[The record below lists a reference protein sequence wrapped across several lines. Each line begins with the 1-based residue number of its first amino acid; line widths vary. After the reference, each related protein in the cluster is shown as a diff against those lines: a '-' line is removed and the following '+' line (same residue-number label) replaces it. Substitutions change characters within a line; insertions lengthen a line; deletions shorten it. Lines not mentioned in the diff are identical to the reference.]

1 MQVGITHCV
10 YVFNMCE
17 LHNYVE
23 IAHLAV
29 FKFMTY
35 RNNVYLGTIPIFK
48 FSLIECKIKLYIPHL
63 LILHTYCNQYEFRFV
78 YRNKIVTP
86 RHLKLCTYLRAC
98 SLLLAPS
105 YDYKQFPAKSWD
117 RGTILFWWVRH
128 QNF

>member
-35 RNNVYLGTIPIFK
+35 RNNVYLGIGIPIFK
-48 FSLIECKIKLYIPHL
+48 FSLIECKIKTVYSTLTNIGPNHL
-63 LILHTYCNQYEFRFV
+63 PIAIAIASIGNVANRLAM
-78 YRNKIVTP
+78 P
-86 RHLKLCTYLRAC
+86 PLRTK
-98 SLLLAPS
+98 P
-105 YDYKQFPAKSWD
+105 FN
-117 RGTILFWWVRH
+117 I
-128 QNF
+128 